1 MSEFFPDESQFDD
14 ETNAEIELVQTWPDG
29 FRSGFVAIVGRPNAG
44 KSTLTNAMVGQKV
57 AIMSDRPETTR
68 RAIRGVVHREAG
80 QIVLV
85 DTPGLHRP
93 RTLLGERLNEM
104 VAETLSDVDVVVVCL
119 PADEKIGPGDRYVTQ
134 RAFETNR
141 PVIAAIT
148 KRDRVD
154 RGALAEKLIAV
165 DQMGEFAALIPTS
178 GTAGTQVEDLVEL
191 LIEHLPE
198 SPPLYP
204 PSAVSDES
212 DEAMIAEFVR
222 EAALEGV
229 RDELPHSIA
238 VVVEEMGER
247 PRKGGGTTLFIYTSV
262 FVERE
267 SQKSIVIGRRGERLR
282 RIGSEARAQIEE
294 RLGRPVYLDL
304 HVKVSKDWQRD
315 PKKLGR
321 LGF

>member
-1 MSEFFPDESQFDD
+1 MSEFFPDESQFDPAD
-14 ETNAEIELVQTWPDG
+14 NAEIDLVQTWPDG
-29 FRSGFVAIVGRPNAG
+29 FRAGFVAIVGRPNAG

-68 RAIRGVVHREAG
+68 RAIRGVVHREDG

-104 VAETLSDVDVVVVCL
+104 VNETLADVDLVVVCL
-119 PADEKIGPGDRYVTQ
+119 PADEKIGPGDRFVTE

-154 RGALAEKLIAV
+154 RGTLTEKLIAV
-165 DQMGEFAALIPTS
+165 DQMGEWAAIIPTS
-178 GTAGTQVEDLVEL
+178 GTRGTQVDDLVTL
-191 LIEHLPE
+191 LLEHLPE

-204 PSAVSDES
+204 ASAVSDES

-238 VVVEEMGER
+238 VVVEEMNEK
-247 PRKGGGTTLFIYTSV
+247 PRKDGGTTLFIYASMY
-262 FVERE
+262 VERE

-304 HVKVSKDWQRD
+304 HVKVAKDWQRD